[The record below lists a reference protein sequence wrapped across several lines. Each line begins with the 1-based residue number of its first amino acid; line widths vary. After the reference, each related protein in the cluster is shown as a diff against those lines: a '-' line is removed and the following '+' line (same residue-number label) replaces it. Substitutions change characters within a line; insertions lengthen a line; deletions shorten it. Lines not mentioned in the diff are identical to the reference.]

1 MATSSSPS
9 SQRVLISYAAPPL
22 FLASPNWVKVH
33 ATLLAQL
40 PLRNLHWKSV
50 TKASVRTIQELDVT
64 LVSFDSLRDETTS
77 QIPVTLL
84 EKPMMHL
91 FILHC
96 EDNDLETY
104 RNIHK
109 RQIKDWH
116 SSVISRKNQEW
127 LILQIIRPDAAR
139 QQTGNFFQ
147 IKGSV
152 FDKLKTDFNLE
163 RRDRCVQINWHS
175 GTDNPLAWAELVN
188 KIKEGLAFAFDSALV
203 LRQEEVKRSE
213 NQQTMPGWNFCTFF
227 TLKESLA
234 SSFEGMNLLEEAL
247 IPYDELEALFYRVS
261 KEKNMSWFGS
271 LIQPNP
277 EDESIPLLSLTRK
290 PYRDLILANSISI
303 FDFRIYLLARQ
314 CQLLAKM
321 GKMSEITTKVC
332 FFLGAFG
339 RRLREVE
346 STLPPLFIEAWIY
359 SAALSAVEQCNIW
372 ETSLKTQTT
381 KAAPASAGK
390 AELLDLARSQL
401 DILGIEAGH
410 LPDSPPFS
418 ISTSGSRRKSPETP
432 LQFTNET
439 LNAAVNNQEAF
450 YELYVAITNRA
461 IDLYAKSGRRKFA
474 LKLHGCLAALE
485 LHRGNVSAAL
495 TTYISLP
502 AHYSPHMW
510 TSLESFMLS
519 RALDTHA
526 AFDKPK
532 DAEWIHIVLS
542 FLKAYVEHYNEEM
555 LMHNVDKVNYVSK
568 LIELLRISVEKL
580 ESDLPHPDHPA
591 LTVKVS
597 TSARLADVRDGSYL
611 DVTVTNHLPC
621 VLPADEI
628 SVLVTG
634 RDPEKF
640 RYVST
645 ITEGCPPGP
654 STYTL
659 FCPTSSSGS
668 FLLDSTEI
676 RSSHLLLQTSYRK
689 TSSKATPSKP
699 PLLVRVPNDVLALD
713 VRISQSNRI
722 ALGKPPLLMV
732 VLSTGRNHIQKMAV
746 RLTSPSVIFRC
757 EEAVLQD
764 DEEDVAFAA
773 AADAINMK
781 DVDDDTL
788 VTFLVP
794 HSDASALTAM
804 KVNLEVEY
812 TTVDEPSISRISHF
826 SRVLI
831 TTLPVSVN
839 VEDFSGADGASCNVV
854 ASDSHIDGIPRLTS
868 KFTVSTTSHQHLR
881 ISDASLDLPPGG
893 LDGVGIQPS
902 LKRPRVIT
910 VTPLQPANFLF
921 ALDSANGPVRESLTL
936 SIKYRM
942 LREEV
947 ESVIEDEVQAVL
959 EESPSTVQH
968 RIALVSKLIDA
979 LESDAAWVD
988 LYGITGELVVPDIH
1002 KEAGEVGELLKKA
1015 RKRLAAHRHPDPSQG
1030 KWREI
1035 KIPVDVP
1042 FMNIVAAVHI
1052 RILSTPFAKDDG
1064 SHQLPSLYAGQPIS
1078 ANLTIHT
1085 SFHWGSSSSDSKK
1098 RYLLRFN
1105 IEEMAREWL
1114 VSGPKRGDFIASG
1127 DATHTVPITLI
1138 ALHHGEFALPK
1149 VSVMAL
1155 PMSGTLTMGSLAIP
1169 SIETYQIHG
1178 AEKVLVLPRGGRTTF
1193 VVALELWHQN

>member
-1 MATSSSPS
+1 MAASSSPS
-9 SQRVLISYAAPPL
+9 TQRVLISYAAPPI
-22 FLASPNWVKVH
+22 FLASPNWNKVH

-40 PLRNLHWKSV
+40 PLRNLHWKSAS
-50 TKASVRTIQELDVT
+50 KASVRTIQELDVT
-64 LVSFDSLRDETTS
+64 LVSLDSLRDETTS

-116 SSVISRKNQEW
+116 SNVTSRKNQEW

-139 QQTGNFFQ
+139 QQAGNFFQ

-163 RRDRCVQINWHS
+163 RRDRCVQINWNS
-175 GTDNPLAWAELVN
+175 GSDNALAWAELVN
-188 KIKEGLAFAFDSALV
+188 KMKEGLTFAFDSALV

-247 IPYDELEALFYRVS
+247 TPYDELEALFYRVS

-321 GKMSEITTKVC
+321 GKMSEITTKVG

-372 ETSLKTQTT
+372 ETSLKTQAT
-381 KAAPASAGK
+381 KAAPANAGK

-401 DILGIEAGH
+401 DVLGIEASH

-418 ISTSGSRRKSPETP
+418 ISTSGNRRKSPEAP

-439 LNAAVNNQEAF
+439 LNAAINNQEAF

-519 RALDTHA
+519 RALDTHV

-542 FLKAYVEHYNEEM
+542 FLKAYVEHYDEEM
-555 LMHNVDKVNYVSK
+555 LMHNVDKVDYVSK
-568 LIELLRISVEKL
+568 LIESLRVSVERL

-597 TSARLADVRDGSYL
+597 TTARLADVRDGSYL

-621 VLPADEI
+621 VFPADEI

-640 RYVST
+640 RYVSA
-645 ITEGCPPGP
+645 ITEGCPPGL
-654 STYTL
+654 STHTL
-659 FCPTSSSGS
+659 FCSTSSSGS

-676 RSSHLLLQTSYRK
+676 RSSHLLLQTNYRK
-689 TSSKATPSKP
+689 SSSKAVPSKP

-713 VRISQSNRI
+713 ARISQSNRI
-722 ALGKPPLLMV
+722 ALGRPPLLMV

-764 DEEDVAFAA
+764 DEEDIPFAA
-773 AADAINMK
+773 AADAINME
-781 DVDDDTL
+781 DIDEDTL

-831 TTLPVSVN
+831 TTLPISVN
-839 VEDFSGADGASCNVV
+839 VEDFFRGT
-854 ASDSHIDGIPRLTS
+854 RLIS

-893 LDGVGIQPS
+893 LDGVEIQPS

-959 EESPSTVQH
+959 EECPSTVQH

-979 LESDAAWVD
+979 LESDAAWVE

-1002 KEAGEVGELLKKA
+1002 KETGEVGELFKKA
-1015 RKRLAAHRHPDPSQG
+1015 RKRLAEYRHPDPSQG

-1052 RILSTPFAKDDG
+1052 RILSTPFAKEG
-1064 SHQLPSLYAGQPIS
+1064 ESHQLPSLYAGQPIS

-1085 SFHWGSSSSDSKK
+1085 SFHWGSSSSDNKN

-1105 IEEMAREWL
+1105 IEEMVREWL
-1114 VSGPKRGDFIASG
+1114 VSGPKRGDFIAS
-1127 DATHTVPITLI
+1127 DRALHTVPITLI

-1193 VVALELWHQN
+1193 VVGMGPG